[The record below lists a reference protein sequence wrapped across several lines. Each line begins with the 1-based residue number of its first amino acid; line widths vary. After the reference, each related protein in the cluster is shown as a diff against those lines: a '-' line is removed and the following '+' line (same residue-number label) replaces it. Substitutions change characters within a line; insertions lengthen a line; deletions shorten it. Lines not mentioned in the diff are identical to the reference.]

1 MKYLRAID
9 FYWSMALHTPTLR
22 LLSSSV
28 LIAVSGI
35 FRLRIAS
42 LFLGIS
48 LGIFIYLAGF
58 LIIYA
63 TYTFDRTLGS
73 EEDKINKKEL
83 ISSRK
88 DIAIVIC
95 LISLATGI
103 LILSREGLILVAF
116 LPVIIGYAYG
126 KGLRIGNR
134 VLKLKGNF
142 GMKNLIVS
150 ITWGTFITGIVQH
163 WADSGYVVL
172 LFILPF
178 ITVKSFINTV
188 IWDFRD
194 VKGDAAAGI
203 KTLPIYLGE
212 KKARRLLQVMH
223 IVLHLWMAYG
233 MYMNLINTEW
243 TIIFTLALAGMIN
256 TILYTKP
263 STGNEPGSWKTTRSI
278 LMHGE
283 FILAVILREVT
294 HF

>member
-1 MKYLRAID
+1 MEN
-9 FYWSMALHTPTLR
+9 HTPTLR
-22 LLSSSV
+22 LLSSSI

-48 LGIFIYLAGF
+48 PGIFIYLAGF

-95 LISLATGI
+95 LISLAIGSV
-103 LILSREGLILVAF
+103 ILSLDGLLLIAL

-150 ITWGTFITGIVQH
+150 VTWGTFITGIIQH
-163 WADSGYVVL
+163 WANSGYVTL
-172 LFILPF
+172 LLILPF

-203 KTLPIYLGE
+203 KTLPICLGE
-212 KKARRLLQVMH
+212 KKTRRLLQAMH
-223 IVLHLWMAYG
+223 IILHVWVAFG
-233 MYMNLINTEW
+233 MFIGIINGEW
-243 TIIFTLALAGMIN
+243 IILFTLGLAGMLN

-263 STGNEPGSWKTTRSI
+263 STGNEPRSWKSMRNI

-283 FILAVILREVT
+283 FILAVVLGEFIC
-294 HF
+294 F

>member
-1 MKYLRAID
+1 MAI
-9 FYWSMALHTPTLR
+9 HTPTLK

-28 LIAVSGI
+28 LIAISGV

-48 LGIFIYLAGF
+48 PGIFIYLAVF

-88 DIAIVIC
+88 DIALALC
-95 LISLATGI
+95 LISLATGC
-103 LILSREGLILVAF
+103 LILFRENLLLIAL
-116 LPVIIGYAYG
+116 LPVIIGYIYG
-126 KGLRIGNR
+126 KGLRIGHR

-142 GMKNLIVS
+142 GMKNLTVS
-150 ITWGTFITGIVQH
+150 ITWGMFLSGIVQH
-163 WADSGYVVL
+163 WADSSYIVL

-203 KTLPIYLGE
+203 KTLPIHLGE

-223 IVLHLWMAYG
+223 IVLHLWIVFG
-233 MYMNLINTEW
+233 IYMNLINAEW

-263 STGNEPGSWKTTRSI
+263 STGNEPGRWKTTRNI

-283 FILAVILREVT
+283 FILAVVLREVT

>member
-1 MKYLRAID
+1 MVI
-9 FYWSMALHTPTLR
+9 HTPTLK

-28 LIAVSGI
+28 LIAISGV

-48 LGIFIYLAGF
+48 PGIFIYLAVF

-88 DIAIVIC
+88 DIALALC
-95 LISLATGI
+95 LISLATGC
-103 LILSREGLILVAF
+103 LILSRENLLLIGL
-116 LPVIIGYAYG
+116 LPVIIGYIYG
-126 KGLRIGNR
+126 KGLHIGHS

-142 GMKNLIVS
+142 GMKNLTVS
-150 ITWGTFITGIVQH
+150 ITWGMFLSGIVQH
-163 WADSGYVVL
+163 WVDSSYVVL

-178 ITVKSFINTV
+178 IIVKSFINTV

-223 IVLHLWMAYG
+223 VVLYLWIVSGIYI
-233 MYMNLINTEW
+233 NLINTEW
-243 TIIFTLALAGMIN
+243 IIIFTLALAGMIN
-256 TILYTKP
+256 TVLYTKP
-263 STGNEPGSWKTTRSI
+263 STGNEPGIWKTTRNI

-283 FILAVILREVT
+283 FILAVVLREVT

>member
-1 MKYLRAID
+1 MAI
-9 FYWSMALHTPTLR
+9 HTPTLR
-22 LLSSSV
+22 LLSSSI
-28 LIAVSGI
+28 LIAISGV

-48 LGIFIYLAGF
+48 PSIFIYLAVF

-63 TYTFDRTLGS
+63 TYTFDRTLES
-73 EEDKINKKEL
+73 KEDKINKKEL

-88 DIAIVIC
+88 DIALALC
-95 LISLATGI
+95 LISLATGC
-103 LILSREGLILVAF
+103 LILFRENLLLIAL
-116 LPVIIGYAYG
+116 LPVIIGYIYG
-126 KGLRIGNR
+126 KGLRIGHH

-142 GMKNLIVS
+142 GMKNLTVS
-150 ITWGTFITGIVQH
+150 ITWGMFLSGIVQH
-163 WADSGYVVL
+163 WADSSYIVL

-212 KKARRLLQVMH
+212 QMARRLLQVMH
-223 IVLHLWMAYG
+223 IVLHLWIAFGIYI
-233 MYMNLINTEW
+233 NLINAEW

-263 STGNEPGSWKTTRSI
+263 STGNEPGSWKTMRSI

-283 FILAVILREVT
+283 FILAVVLREFT
-294 HF
+294 RL

>member
-1 MKYLRAID
+1 
-9 FYWSMALHTPTLR
+9 MAFHTPTLK

-28 LIAVSGI
+28 LIAISGV

-48 LGIFIYLAGF
+48 PGIFIYLAVF

-63 TYTFDRTLGS
+63 TYTFDRTLES
-73 EEDKINKKEL
+73 KEDKINKKEL

-88 DIAIVIC
+88 DIALALC
-95 LISLATGI
+95 LISLATGC
-103 LILSREGLILVAF
+103 LILSLENLLLIAL
-116 LPVIIGYAYG
+116 LPVIIGYIYG
-126 KGLRIGNR
+126 KGLRIGQR

-142 GMKNLIVS
+142 GMKNLTVS
-150 ITWGTFITGIVQH
+150 ITWGIFLSGIVQH
-163 WADSGYVVL
+163 WADSSYIVP

-212 KKARRLLQVMH
+212 KKASRLLQVMH
-223 IVLHLWMAYG
+223 VVLHLWMAAG
-233 MYMNLINTEW
+233 IYMNLINTEW

-263 STGNEPGSWKTTRSI
+263 STGNESRSWKTTRNI

-283 FILAVILREVT
+283 FILAVVLREVT